1 LSGDEVDV
9 DTVQV
14 KGMEKDDELSNLTC
28 MEELLVD
35 VDATGTEA
43 MAFA

>member
-1 LSGDEVDV
+1 MSGDEVDV

-14 KGMEKDDELSNLTC
+14 NEDDELSNSTS
-28 MEELLVD
+28 MEALLVD

-43 MAFA
+43 KAFV

>member
-1 LSGDEVDV
+1 MSGYEVDV

-14 KGMEKDDELSNLTC
+14 KEDDELSNSTSIDA
-28 MEELLVD
+28 LLVD

-43 MAFA
+43 KAFV